1 MQPGADPLHF
11 DQLAAIVRDTLG
23 GLPDA
28 RTGLNTRYS
37 MADIAMSAFS
47 VFFLQCPS
55 FLDFQRTAGREKG
68 TNNAATLF
76 GVNNIPTDN
85 HTRSILD
92 AVAPEQLYPAFDRI
106 LDRLHQTGALA
117 QFRSINNDLLVTV
130 DGTLY
135 YDSENVHCPQCHVI
149 HKSNGADSYR
159 HMVITPAIVC
169 PGRSDVIA
177 LSPEFIRNSDGEK
190 KAENEIVAA
199 KRWIQREGPR
209 LSPLSVTVV
218 GDDIYATQSF
228 LELVLESEMNFL
240 CVCKPQSH
248 KYLTEYVESLRQ
260 SDDLDTLTATEKV
273 GKQKRTIHYQWT
285 ENVPIR
291 DTADALEVGWVEVT
305 VIGADGRKIY
315 RNAFITNH
323 ELSKETVAEIV
334 AAGRA
339 RWKIENE
346 DINTLKTKGYN
357 LEHNF
362 GHGKSHLSETLATL
376 NMLAF
381 LFHTVLDMRDARYTL
396 LRTTRGRRTR
406 FFQELGTIACYWQHT
421 NWDALILFMIVQLKL
436 PDPGG

>member
-1 MQPGADPLHF
+1 
-11 DQLAAIVRDTLG
+11 
-23 GLPDA
+23 
-28 RTGLNTRYS
+28 

-68 TNNAATLF
+68 THNAATIF
-76 GVNNIPTDN
+76 GVKNIPTDN
-85 HTRSILD
+85 HIRTVLD
-92 AVAPEQLYPAFDRI
+92 SVAPEQLYPAFDQI
-106 LDRLHQTGALA
+106 LNRLNQTGVLA
-117 QFRSINNDLLVTV
+117 QFRSINNDLLVTL
-130 DGTLY
+130 DGTMY
-135 YDSENVHCPQCHVI
+135 YDSEKVHCPQCHVI
-149 HKSNGADSYR
+149 HKSNGVDSYR

-177 LSPEFIRNSDGEK
+177 LSPEFIGNSDGEK
-190 KAENEIVAA
+190 KAENELVAA

-209 LSPLSVTVV
+209 LSPLSVTIV

-240 CVCKPQSH
+240 CVSKPQSH
-248 KYLTEYVESLRQ
+248 KYLTEYVESLRK
-260 SDDLDTLTATEKV
+260 SNDLETFTATEKV
-273 GKQKRTIHYQWT
+273 GKEKRTIQYRWS
-285 ENVPIR
+285 ERVPIR
-291 DTADALEVGWVEVT
+291 NTTDALEVGWVEVT
-305 VIGADGRKIY
+305 VVGANGRKVY
-315 RNAFITNH
+315 HNAFITNH

-362 GHGKSHLSETLATL
+362 GHGKANLSETLATL

-381 LFHTVLDMRDARYTL
+381 LFHTVLDMRDVRYKL